1 MNKEVIKNKLMDV
14 IATERILCDEPMKNH
29 ISFKVGGPADFLVV
43 PESCEEFI
51 NVLACCR
58 KNNVPFYVMGN
69 GTNLLV
75 RDKGYRGVM
84 IKTRQLCRIMVEDT
98 SISAEPGSL
107 LKDVAQAALEGCL
120 TGMEFASGIPGSL
133 GGAVVMNAG
142 AYDGEM
148 KDIIRSIEVVT
159 ENGEILEL
167 PIEKCRMGYRKS
179 IVQENPWFV
188 TGVNLLLRKGD
199 YNTIKAKMDDLNERR
214 RSKQP
219 LEYPSAG
226 STFRRPEG
234 YFAGKLVQDCGFKGY
249 CVGGAQ
255 VSEKHS
261 GFVINKDNA
270 TADDIITLIQ
280 TIQKKVKQDYGVD
293 MRTEVIMIGE

>member
-1 MNKEVIKNKLMDV
+1 
-14 IATERILCDEPMKNH
+14 
-29 ISFKVGGPADFLVV
+29 
-43 PESCEEFI
+43 
-51 NVLACCR
+51 
-58 KNNVPFYVMGN
+58 
-69 GTNLLV
+69 
-75 RDKGYRGVM
+75 
-84 IKTRQLCRIMVEDT
+84 
-98 SISAEPGSL
+98 
-107 LKDVAQAALEGCL
+107 
-120 TGMEFASGIPGSL
+120 
-133 GGAVVMNAG
+133 
-142 AYDGEM
+142 
-148 KDIIRSIEVVT
+148 
-159 ENGEILEL
+159 
-167 PIEKCRMGYRKS
+167 MGYRKS

-226 STFRRPEG
+226 STFRRQEG

>member
-1 MNKEVIKNKLMDV
+1 M
-14 IATERILCDEPMKNH
+14 
-29 ISFKVGGPADFLVV
+29 
-43 PESCEEFI
+43 
-51 NVLACCR
+51 
-58 KNNVPFYVMGN
+58 
-69 GTNLLV
+69 
-75 RDKGYRGVM
+75 
-84 IKTRQLCRIMVEDT
+84 
-98 SISAEPGSL
+98 
-107 LKDVAQAALEGCL
+107 
-120 TGMEFASGIPGSL
+120 
-133 GGAVVMNAG
+133 
-142 AYDGEM
+142 
-148 KDIIRSIEVVT
+148 
-159 ENGEILEL
+159 
-167 PIEKCRMGYRKS
+167 
-179 IVQENPWFV
+179 
-188 TGVNLLLRKGD
+188 
-199 YNTIKAKMDDLNERR
+199 
-214 RSKQP
+214 P